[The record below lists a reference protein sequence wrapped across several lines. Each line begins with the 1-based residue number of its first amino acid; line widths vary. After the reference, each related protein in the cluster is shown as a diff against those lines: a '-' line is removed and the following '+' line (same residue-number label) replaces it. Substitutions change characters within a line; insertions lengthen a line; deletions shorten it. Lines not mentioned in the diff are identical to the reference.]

1 MLTPKRTKY
10 RKVQKGI
17 LKGKAQ
23 RGTQVT
29 DGEYGIQALEPAW
42 ITANQIESVRVT
54 ISRYTKK
61 VGKSWIKIFP
71 DKPITKLPAESRMG
85 SGKGNP
91 EYFVAVVRPG
101 RILFE
106 IAGLDEATSKEVL
119 NKAIHKLPIRCKIVK
134 REDQEGGVQ

>member
-71 DKPITKLPAESRMG
+71 DKPITKHPAESRMG

-91 EYFVAVVRPG
+91 EYFVAAVRPG

-106 IAGLDEATSKEVL
+106 ISGLDEATSKEVL
-119 NKAIHKLPIRCKIVK
+119 TKAIHKLPIRCKIVK
-134 REDQEGGVQ
+134 REDQEGEVQ

>member
-71 DKPITKLPAESRMG
+71 DKPITKHPAESRMG

-119 NKAIHKLPIRCKIVK
+119 TKAIHKLPIRCKIVK

>member
-1 MLTPKRTKY
+1 MLSPKRTKY

-23 RGTQVT
+23 KGTKVT
-29 DGEYGIQALEPAW
+29 NGEYGIQALEPAW

-71 DKPITKLPAESRMG
+71 DKPITKHPAESRMG

-91 EYFVAVVRPG
+91 EYFVAAVKPG
-101 RILFE
+101 RVMFE

-119 NKAIHKLPIRCKIVK
+119 TKAMHKLPNKCRIIK
-134 REDQEGGVQ
+134 RESQEGGEI

>member
-1 MLTPKRTKY
+1 MLTPKRTKF

-71 DKPITKLPAESRMG
+71 DKPITKHPAESRMG

-119 NKAIHKLPIRCKIVK
+119 TKAIHKLPIRCKIVK

>member
-1 MLTPKRTKY
+1 MLSPKRTKY

-23 RGTQVT
+23 RGTKVT

-71 DKPITKLPAESRMG
+71 DKPITKHPAESRMG

-91 EYFVAVVRPG
+91 EYFVA
-101 RILFE
+101 
-106 IAGLDEATSKEVL
+106 EVL
-119 NKAIHKLPIRCKIVK
+119 AKAIHKLPIRCKIVK